1 MLVILGIGLALLA
14 AALRMALSTDDDTEF
29 VRVINGTASAA
40 YNNNNNNNNATA
52 APTNPGLLHMKVKVD
67 GANDF
72 EFLLAY
78 MVEMALSYFL
88 YYPVIGTILF
98 SGILSCG
105 HGSLLGGR
113 PYEIRKHH
121 HDQDQQ
127 HRPTKIGSSEH
138 KKYNQHEASSKMTV
152 DVEQGRSKP
161 MTRSSIKPVAR
172 TEANISP
179 NEQNVTS
186 QRERNVVNSK
196 HVEQGVSKSMA
207 KPPTKVPGKA
217 DNRRQ
222 SEKQSTNQSEEI
234 SMANSKAPL
243 RTISNKNKS
252 QLPPDQMKRSK
263 VQNEVVQFDSHYN
276 LNSSTTNKKPIK
288 STTHVPHKVILPT
301 ELPYQPHE
309 NTKKE
314 NVKRDNKR
322 KSAKKR
328 DYSSARLEDDPVVIL
343 PTDIDP
349 EPIKENRA
357 DNEINNSS
365 SQHINSTEEYPGLS
379 TILPT
384 DIDEEH

>member
-1 MLVILGIGLALLA
+1 
-14 AALRMALSTDDDTEF
+14 
-29 VRVINGTASAA
+29 
-40 YNNNNNNNNATA
+40 
-52 APTNPGLLHMKVKVD
+52 
-67 GANDF
+67 
-72 EFLLAY
+72 
-78 MVEMALSYFL
+78 
-88 YYPVIGTILF
+88 
-98 SGILSCG
+98 
-105 HGSLLGGR
+105 
-113 PYEIRKHH
+113 
-121 HDQDQQ
+121 
-127 HRPTKIGSSEH
+127 
-138 KKYNQHEASSKMTV
+138 
-152 DVEQGRSKP
+152 